1 MNNIRSE
8 NSFQVIRIGWII
20 LLSIFLLFP
29 TCRILLIGHEGS
41 STFFEYAFSAI
52 PDIATVLFF
61 ILVIILK
68 KPNLRKF
75 FWQLPDFLVIF
86 YVLLSLL
93 LGLVHPIEYKL
104 ALYDLR
110 LSFLPVLFY
119 FAFRLLSHEEI
130 KSLFISLT
138 YFLLIFATLAI
149 LLYLF
154 FPTLYFSIHHKLN
167 LPYDEYFI
175 PRLFFLI
182 WSPVVMGS
190 LMFLGF
196 LLTIFLI
203 RSFFRWISLIIFSVA
218 ITCTVSRGAILG
230 LLITLTFI
238 FIFFKNYRLKVFYS
252 LIIFLVT
259 LSVLSLYFTSSLK
272 LFTWPIYST
281 LSLVTSISQ
290 EKRASLYHDNFS
302 YLYNSLQDS
311 SDKKNHSAEVKAT
324 PNNSSSLNNNLQDS
338 SDKKNH
344 SAEVK
349 ATPNNS
355 SSLNNSLQ
363 DSSDKKNHSAEVKAT
378 LNDLL
383 FGHGFGKGGHIA
395 YRFLQN
401 DSSSNIFIKS
411 TDCYYLKI
419 LIETGLIGLLVFFIV
434 WSWIFFWMTKHSLK
448 TLLPLNILSTS
459 TLLFVLLQNLVSNT
473 MDFYFFAHLFW
484 ASLGSFKMKNY
495 A

>member
-8 NSFQVIRIGWII
+8 NSFQVIWMSWII

-52 PDIATVLFF
+52 PEIATVLFF
-61 ILVIILK
+61 ILVLFLK

-75 FWQLPDFLVIF
+75 SWQLCDFLVIF
-86 YVLLSLL
+86 YVLLTLL

-119 FAFRLLSHEEI
+119 FTFRLLSHEEI
-130 KSLFISLT
+130 KSLFIFLT
-138 YFLLIFATLAI
+138 YFLLIFATIAI
-149 LLYLF
+149 LLYLL

-167 LPYDEYFI
+167 LPYHEYFI

-190 LMFLGF
+190 LMSLGF

-203 RSFFRWISLIIFSVA
+203 RSSFRWISLIIFSAA

-230 LLITLTFI
+230 LLITLIFI
-238 FIFFKNYRLKVFYS
+238 FIFFKNYRRKIFYS

-259 LSVLSLYFTSSLK
+259 LSVLSLYLTSSLK

-281 LSLVTSISQ
+281 LSVATSTSQ

-302 YLYNSLQDS
+302 YLNNSLQHS
-311 SDKKNHSAEVKAT
+311 SDKKNNSTKVK
-324 PNNSSSLNNNLQDS
+324 P
-338 SDKKNH
+338 
-344 SAEVK
+344 
-349 ATPNNS
+349 
-355 SSLNNSLQ
+355 
-363 DSSDKKNHSAEVKAT
+363 T
-378 LNDLL
+378 LNELL

-395 YRFLQN
+395 YRFLKN
-401 DSSSNIFIKS
+401 DSSSNIFQKS
-411 TDCYYLKI
+411 TDGYYLKI

-434 WSWIFFWMTKHSLK
+434 WSWIFFWMTKYSLK

-473 MDFYFFAHLFW
+473 MDFYFFAPLFW

>member
-8 NSFQVIRIGWII
+8 NSFQVIWISWII

-41 STFFEYAFSAI
+41 SSFFEYAFSAI
-52 PDIATVLFF
+52 PEIATVLFF
-61 ILVIILK
+61 IFVLILK

-75 FWQLPDFLVIF
+75 FWQLSDFLVIF
-86 YVLLSLL
+86 YVLLTLL

-119 FAFRLLSHEEI
+119 FTFRLLSHEEI
-130 KSLFISLT
+130 KSLFIFLT

-154 FPTLYFSIHHKLN
+154 FPTLYFSIQHKLN
-167 LPYDEYFI
+167 LPYYEYFI

-196 LLTIFLI
+196 LLTTFLI
-203 RSFFRWISLIIFSVA
+203 RSSFRWISLIIFSAA
-218 ITCTVSRGAILG
+218 ITCTVSRGAILD
-230 LLITLTFI
+230 LLITLIFI
-238 FIFFKNYRLKVFYS
+238 LIFFKNYRRKIFYS

-259 LSVLSLYFTSSLK
+259 LSVLSLYLTSSLK

-281 LSLVTSISQ
+281 LSVATSTSQ

-302 YLYNSLQDS
+302 YL
-311 SDKKNHSAEVKAT
+311 
-324 PNNSSSLNNNLQDS
+324 
-338 SDKKNH
+338 
-344 SAEVK
+344 
-349 ATPNNS
+349 
-355 SSLNNSLQ
+355 NNSLQ
-363 DSSDKKNHSAEVKAT
+363 HSSDKKNHSAEVKAT
-378 LNDLL
+378 LNELL

-401 DSSSNIFIKS
+401 DSSSNIFQKS
-411 TDCYYLKI
+411 TDCYYLKV

-434 WSWIFFWMTKHSLK
+434 WSWIFFWMTKYALK

-473 MDFYFFAHLFW
+473 MDFYFFAPLFW